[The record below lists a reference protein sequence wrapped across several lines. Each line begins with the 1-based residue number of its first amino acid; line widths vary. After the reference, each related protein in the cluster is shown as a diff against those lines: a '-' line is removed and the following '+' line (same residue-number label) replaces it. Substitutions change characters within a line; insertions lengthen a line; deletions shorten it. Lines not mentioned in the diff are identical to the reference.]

1 MQGFDVLDTHQSILG
16 NLLIEASAGTGKTFT
31 IEHTVLR
38 LVKEE
43 KIPLHKILLLTFTE
57 ASQKDLMVRV
67 LGRLKKENFFGFLE
81 EMPILTFQKFIH
93 RFLNKQPDPKNSLPL
108 HQEIEYFL
116 LSLEPYKEF
125 GPRQLQKLFF
135 SQNSDTQKGLKELVE
150 TGPFDGELIRFD
162 EALAK
167 ITAILEDYKEEPFFA
182 LLEDFTGL
190 EKADRELF
198 RLFFQNPKKALDQHL
213 LKKSI
218 GFKKIAPKN
227 IRVKRAV
234 VIPVEIAMISTFI
247 EKLQDSNMQM
257 ALFKQLFEA
266 EKNRKIGSF
275 SLDFDL
281 FLQKLEDLSF
291 LEEVSTKFEAVVVD
305 EFQDTDPRQ
314 WEILSRLFFKKP
326 HIKTFMVVGDPK
338 QSIYRFRNA
347 DYTSFFAAK
356 EALEKGEIFHLTT
369 SYRSSIRLTNAINS
383 LFEITPRPF
392 DPIEYTPV
400 LTGRKEEG
408 LDLPVELVVFE
419 DNLSSKD
426 KIDAVIHPW
435 IHSLIQH
442 EEIDPYRTAILVNN
456 RFEATALERYLRKR
470 HVPVKKVDKTAMK
483 DRLCFQQFLQLL
495 QLLKDPFDKKAL
507 RTYHFL
513 TTKELLSDEEVVSSA
528 SYLQTIETLR
538 TVRLKALSG
547 DFKPLLRTF
556 EKTPLFPLLL
566 ETPLC
571 SIQDIEEL
579 YEKIYYHSET
589 LKDFNE
595 GLHGVEIITTFSSK
609 GLEYETVIALSLA
622 TDDLKEEHSAE
633 DIQEKMR
640 LFYVGCTRSKE
651 KLILPVLLSK
661 QSTVR
666 SFLEKGVKELTLENL
681 KKVFFNTL
689 IHVTEPL
696 INKPHKIF
704 ESTVE
709 EDFLFEC
716 PPKFY
721 PKQPAPLS
729 FSGMDFEETTI
740 EKAVREENE
749 LPLGLESGVF
759 IHKILEK
766 IFSDQSR
773 EISKEIVDAI
783 VKKTLFL
790 TPYAPFKEYIHR
802 KLDFVLNLE
811 IDGVLLKNIHP
822 YNRLA
827 ESPFS
832 FIKKDQRVEGVYDLL
847 VFIQDKIHIID
858 YKLTHPRN
866 LSTKELMEV
875 FHYDEQ
881 GKLYKEA
888 IQNMYPLMKDKVEM
902 HFIFLRNEVHY
913 VL

>member
-1 MQGFDVLDTHQSILG
+1 MKGFDVLDTHQSILG

-93 RFLNKQPDPKNSLPL
+93 RFLNKQQDPKNSLPL

-125 GPRQLQKLFF
+125 SPRQLQKLFF
-135 SQNSDTQKGLKELVE
+135 SQNSDTQKGLKELIE
-150 TGPFDGELIRFD
+150 MGPFDGELIRFD

-167 ITAILEDYKEEPFFA
+167 ITTILEDYKEEPFFA
-182 LLEDFTGL
+182 LLQDFKGL
-190 EKADRELF
+190 DEVDQELF
-198 RLFFQNPKKALDQHL
+198 RLFFQNPQKALDQHL
-213 LKKSI
+213 LKKNI

-227 IRVKRAV
+227 IRAKRAV
-234 VIPVEIAMISTFI
+234 VIPVEIAMISSFI
-247 EKLQDSNMQM
+247 DKLQDSDMQM

-291 LEEVSTKFEAVVVD
+291 LEEVSTKFEAVIVD

-419 DNLSSKD
+419 DNLSNKD
-426 KIDAVIHPW
+426 KIEAVIHPW

-456 RFEATALERYLRKR
+456 RFEATALERYLKKH
-470 HVPVKKVDKTAMK
+470 HVPVKKVDKTSMK
-483 DRLCFQQFLQLL
+483 DRLCFQQFIQLL
-495 QLLKDPFDKKAL
+495 NLLKDPFDKKAL

-513 TTKELLSDEEVVSSA
+513 TKKELLSDEEVASSA

-538 TVRLKALSG
+538 TVRLKALSS

-566 ETPLC
+566 KTPLC

-689 IHVTEPL
+689 VHVTEPL
-696 INKPHKIF
+696 INKPNKIF

-716 PPKFY
+716 PQKFY

-749 LPLGLESGVF
+749 LPLGLDSGVF

-783 VKKTLFL
+783 VEKTLFL